1 LLLENKAN
9 PNIQNGNGATALS
22 FAATFGHLSL
32 VKVLLQAGANKQ
44 LQDRFGN
51 TPLKNALMQENTEIA
66 ELLK

>member
-1 LLLENKAN
+1 
-9 PNIQNGNGATALS
+9 LS